1 MARITNPEDDRRI
14 RQNRQNNIRGAKIS
28 YYGNYNETG
37 ADPRSRG
44 RGTKKTS
51 MSNSSEAKAERLQQ
65 YKNKERIKYEKTYE
79 FNKPKKSAGEGT
91 GKVEKIRNAKAG
103 GRAQPKGTQPK
114 GMAAPPRTGPSSG
127 GGGQSSRYSRLTG
140 GGLNKHGR

>member
-1 MARITNPEDDRRI
+1 MAAKKPKSNRKPKSGQNSGFGMSDSEFDKMERRYDERMDRLH
-14 RQNRQNNIRGAKIS
+14 A
-28 YYGNYNETG
+28 
-37 ADPRSRG
+37 
-44 RGTKKTS
+44 GTKKTGPKV
-51 MSNSSEAKAERLQQ
+51 NFGDADRLQQ

-79 FNKPKKSAGEGT
+79 FNKPKKSVGQGT